1 MTAQQFN
8 SQGVKR
14 GSNGGNLI
22 QDIDAIA
29 ILVDH
34 ALNTGDL
41 TGDAIRP
48 APDTFHGAAIHV
60 IYVYQVYVYGKL
72 LWQWP
77 NSDSLA
83 WLAWAPGD
91 LQRGHTLTRYDT
103 LCRTLKRKTRPA

>member
-60 IYVYQVYVYGKL
+60 KYIYQVYVYGKL
-72 LWQWP
+72 L
-77 NSDSLA
+77 
-83 WLAWAPGD
+83 
-91 LQRGHTLTRYDT
+91 GHRM
-103 LCRTLKRKTRPA
+103 